1 MSSIADTCWLWS
13 KISSVA
19 WEDAWEER
27 LRFLPPGACAIL
39 SRPGSRALRIRA
51 YVDARTGKKLLSY
64 FGGSLRK
71 LSAKDWNRELE
82 RERRP
87 LHVRDRLV
95 VFSEE
100 APWKRHRESAS
111 PRPSL
116 FIPPSMAFGTGSHP
130 TTAGCLRLL
139 SDITRNLTPKTW
151 HQADLGTGSGILALA
166 GRVFGAGDV
175 EAIDYDPVCLREL
188 RRNARINR
196 IPLKLASVCDVH
208 KWRPLQPC
216 QVITANLFSDTLI
229 SASQVLVDALEPG
242 GCIIFSGVLRAQLQ
256 EVLRAFT
263 TKGLK
268 VAKFNHQGKW
278 VFGLLNKPEIA

>member
-1 MSSIADTCWLWS
+1 MKKILNSCWLWS

-27 LRFLPPGACAIL
+27 LRFLPPGACALL
-39 SRPGSRALRIRA
+39 SKPGSRALRIRA
-51 YVDARTGKKLLSY
+51 YVDAGTGKKLQSY

-71 LSAKDWNRELE
+71 LSNKDWSKELE

-87 LHVRDRLV
+87 LRVRDRLV

-100 APWKRHRESAS
+100 EPWEKHRAS
-111 PRPSL
+111 CAPRPHL

-139 SDITRNLTPKTW
+139 ADVTRSLSPGTW

-166 GRVFGAGDV
+166 GKVFGAGCV

-188 RRNARINR
+188 RRNARLNR
-196 IPLKLASVCDVH
+196 IKIDNMSVCDVH
-208 KWRPLQPC
+208 QWKSVGPC
-216 QVITANLFSDTLI
+216 QIITANLFSDTLI
-229 SASQVLVDALEPG
+229 SAANILARALAPDG
-242 GCIIFSGVLRAQLQ
+242 VIIFSGVLREQLNP
-256 EVLRAFT
+256 VLEAFT
-263 TKGLK
+263 IHGLQQSCM
-268 VAKFNHQGKW
+268 NQRGKW
-278 VFGLLNKPEIA
+278 VFGMLKKPLLN